1 MFNSSNKI
9 PAWVLLSLAANAVL
23 VLTVIILLARGD
35 GFSSDRLIA
44 GNGAKNS
51 QAAASEETASEET
64 ASEETASEE
73 TQKPKTML
81 GPRHQWTYEQW
92 VAQLGREAKAAAENK
107 PERLTILAGDS
118 ITLWF
123 PSELLPPERSWL
135 NQGISGETSGGLLS
149 RLSLFEETSP
159 ETIFVMIG
167 INDLLRGEEPETILE
182 NSRKIVSTLS
192 WVHPEAQIV
201 LQSILPHSAER
212 ATWNGRDR
220 LLSIPNEQ
228 IRQINLD
235 LEAIALVEG
244 AYFLNL
250 NPLFSDSGGRLRLD
264 LTTDGLHLN
273 RQGYL
278 VWRGAIELFSQLE
291 LSMGMGHWA
300 LGIGESFEF

>member
-23 VLTVIILLARGD
+23 ILTVIVLLARGD
-35 GFSSDRLIA
+35 GFSSGPLGA
-44 GNGAKNS
+44 GNGASNS

-64 ASEETASEE
+64 ASEK
-73 TQKPKTML
+73 TQKPKKML

-123 PSELLPPERSWL
+123 PSELLPPQRSWL

-167 INDLLRGEEPETILE
+167 INDLLRGEEPETVLE
-182 NSRKIVSTLS
+182 NSRKIVSTLR

-201 LQSILPHSAER
+201 LQSILPHSAEG
-212 ATWNGRDR
+212 ATWDRRDR
-220 LLSIPNEQ
+220 LLSIPNEL
-228 IRQINLD
+228 IREINLD

-250 NPLFSDSGGRLRLD
+250 NPLLSDPQGKLRLD

-291 LSMGMGHWA
+291 LN
-300 LGIGESFEF
+300 